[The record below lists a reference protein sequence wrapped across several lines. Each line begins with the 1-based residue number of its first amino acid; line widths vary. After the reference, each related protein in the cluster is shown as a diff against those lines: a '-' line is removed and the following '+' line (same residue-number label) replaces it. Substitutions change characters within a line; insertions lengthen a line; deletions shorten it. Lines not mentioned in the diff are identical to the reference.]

1 MKDYKKTITSITN
14 EYLKYTD
21 MSILEIGRSILQESR
36 KHSIMIGCNHKE
48 LFIDCMKK
56 IIKSR

>member
-1 MKDYKKTITSITN
+1 MSNYQRSIISIIS

-21 MSILEIGRSILQESR
+21 MNILEIGRSILQESR
-36 KHSIMIGCNHKE
+36 KNSVMIGCNHKE
-48 LFIDCMKK
+48 LFRDCMKK